1 MDRLLLMQCFV
12 RAVETGSFSAVAREL
27 GTGQPNVS
35 RNIAA
40 LEQHLGTRLLHRST
54 RKLTMTAEG
63 ERYYAEVRQVLDA
76 IAEAESNARGED
88 KPGGVLKVSCPTSL
102 GRTQLLPWV
111 VKFLELHPEMEI
123 DVQISDRFIDMVED
137 GVDLAIRIGTLKDS
151 NLRARRIGASE
162 RVCVA
167 STAYLQKN
175 PAPTLSSDLAQHN
188 CIAYTLF
195 SAGASWLFSD
205 GEVAIKGS
213 LKSNTLDGVHQAVI
227 DGLGIGYGP
236 LWMFEDAVRR
246 GHVKLLLTDFSPQ
259 PVPIQIVY
267 SASRLMPRRASV
279 FMDFFAEAFKSQPS
293 LNEGALQKLLASD
306 EKGLIFTA

>member
-1 MDRLLLMQCFV
+1 MDRFLLMQCFV

-54 RKLTMTAEG
+54 RKLTMTSEG

-76 IAEAESNARGED
+76 VAEAESNARGED
-88 KPGGVLKVSCPTSL
+88 KPSGLLKVSCPTSL
-102 GRTQLLPWV
+102 GRTHLLPWA
-111 VKFLELHPEMEI
+111 VKFLEQYPDMAV
-123 DVQISDRFIDMVED
+123 DVQISDRFIDMVEE

-167 STAYLQKN
+167 SVEYLGRKSAPKV
-175 PAPTLSSDLAQHN
+175 PADLENHN

-195 SAGASWLFSD
+195 SSGTSWLFSD
-205 GEVAIKGS
+205 GEVEIKGS
-213 LKSNTLDGVHQAVI
+213 LKSNTLDGVYQAVI

-236 LWMFEDAVRR
+236 LWMFEDAVRD
-246 GHVKLLLTDFSPQ
+246 GGVKLLLTDFSPK

-267 SASRLMPRRASV
+267 SAIRLMPRRASA
-279 FMDFFAEAFKSQPS
+279 FMDFFSESFKTNPS
-293 LNEGALQKLLASD
+293 LNEGALEKLLESQS
-306 EKGLIFTA
+306 KGTKFTA